1 MEHENRILECITS
14 DYTWE
19 QIIYD
24 IVAWE
29 GMDPWDIDI
38 SVLSKSFMNHMN
50 SLQEFDF
57 YIPSKYVIV
66 AAMLLRMKSSYV
78 KYVTDEVEKAQ
89 NREAEMIEE
98 EIQHALEESQGEIL
112 QIASIE
118 VPPKRQP
125 TRKIVLNDLVNS
137 LKKALSAQE
146 RKEGRKSAL
155 INKINMKADDIAQRI
170 ASLYDKITQIL
181 SNMEQKE
188 MHFSDLVTKWDK
200 DGVVNTFLPVVY
212 LDNQKKIETIQKEMF
227 KDILIRKRLEE
238 KKSKKKKGRKV
249 AS

>member
-1 MEHENRILECITS
+1 MEYENRILECIKS

-29 GMDPWDIDI
+29 GMEPWNIDI
-38 SVLSKSFMNHMN
+38 SVLSESFMGYMN
-50 SLQEFDF
+50 SLNEFDF
-57 YIPSKYVIV
+57 HVPSKYVIV
-66 AAMLLRMKSSYV
+66 ASMLLRMKSSYI

-98 EIQHALEESQGEIL
+98 EIQNALEDSGGEIL

-118 VPPKRQP
+118 VPPKRLP
-125 TRKIVLNDLVNS
+125 TRMIVLNDLVNS

-146 RKEGRKSAL
+146 RREGRESSLRK
-155 INKINMKADDIAQRI
+155 KINMKADDIAQRI
-170 ASLYDKITQIL
+170 ASLYDRINEL
-181 SNMEQKE
+181 LGSMEKNE
-188 MHFSDLVTKWDK
+188 MHFSELVTKWDK

-212 LDNQKKIETIQKEMF
+212 LDNQKKIEATQKEMF
-227 KDILIRKRLEE
+227 KDILIKKRTEE
-238 KKSKKKKGRKV
+238 KKTKVKKGKKV